1 LAPDWESVTSPPDID
16 FTPSALAARIV
27 RGATDGD
34 PVRMHGAIAA
44 TLQLHRSV
52 AHREVF
58 APALLLAN
66 EHSNACR
73 ELVADA
79 IHDHLELA
87 AVSGQAS

>member
-1 LAPDWESVTSPPDID
+1 VTSPPDIE
-16 FTPSALAARIV
+16 FTPSALVARIV

-52 AHREVF
+52 ARRAVF
-58 APALLLAN
+58 TPALELAKA
-66 EHSNACR
+66 HSSACH

-79 IHDHLELA
+79 IDDHLDLA
-87 AVSGQAS
+87 AAGAHAS

>member
-1 LAPDWESVTSPPDID
+1 VGVTSSPDIE
-16 FTPSALAARIV
+16 FTPSALVARIV

-52 AHREVF
+52 ARREVF
-58 APALLLAN
+58 TPALRRAT
-66 EHSNACR
+66 EHSDACH
-73 ELVADA
+73 ELVAGA

-87 AVSGQAS
+87 AASGQAS